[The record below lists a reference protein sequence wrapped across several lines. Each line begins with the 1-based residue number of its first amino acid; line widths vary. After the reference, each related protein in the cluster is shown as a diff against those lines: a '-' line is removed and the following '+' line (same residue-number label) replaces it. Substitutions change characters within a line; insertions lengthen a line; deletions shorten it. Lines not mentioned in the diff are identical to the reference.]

1 MEEAEKQIGPYQERL
16 VLLVEIICFILT
28 FGSGDQLRG
37 AQCFSVSFLF
47 YAPASLL
54 LSETELVSRQF
65 LPPSSKSNTD
75 VLGFVF

>member
-1 MEEAEKQIGPYQERL
+1 MEEAEKQIGPCQERL

-47 YAPASLL
+47 YAPTSL